1 MSKISNTQI
10 DIEKDLDVVML
21 MYSFIEC
28 GNNYLKTKRSLWQYY
43 KDNPNDNLLNS
54 KSFSFKVKITGN

>member
-1 MSKISNTQI
+1 MRKISNTQI

-21 MYSFIEC
+21 TYSFIEC
-28 GNNYLKTKRSLWQYY
+28 GNNYLKTKGSLWQYY
-43 KDNPNDNLLNS
+43 KDNPNDNLSNS

>member
-1 MSKISNTQI
+1 
-10 DIEKDLDVVML
+10 ML

-28 GNNYLKTKRSLWQYY
+28 GNNYLKTKGSLWQYY